1 MNTKWMFAASVV
13 LFCAALAFAQE
24 GVVTYGEAAVVSG
37 ANGTVV
43 VGEEVSYPTEAAQ
56 AAKKAA
62 DTKKVAAKK
71 VIADSKAYQEKV
83 GAQATQKANAA
94 ALKKGEPSLKVNR
107 TTTTTNVYDVSVTD
121 KKGTTDYGIV
131 EETVTNAQGSKS
143 SGGVIYSNYTPSK
156 VARANEKRMEVSL
169 AAGMGLSMN
178 EDRLGDRY
186 STNGLAAGASVLKE
200 VSPHFSWGLDYMM
213 YHPHGRNYQAAGEE
227 RHYKGIYAHNISVA
241 GKYTINAWDN
251 LQVYMPMGIG
261 MMNARMKTHA
271 SSAADSSSKDK
282 WGASTYI
289 GLGLQYDLTASLFMG
304 LEYRYTYA
312 FISDKHLTSFD
323 RDKRLQFHSAALR
336 MGMRF

>member
-1 MNTKWMFAASVV
+1 MNKKWMFIAGAV
-13 LFCAALAFAQE
+13 LFCTALAFAQE
-24 GVVTYGEAAVVSG
+24 GSITYGEAAVVSG

-43 VGEEVSYPTEAAQ
+43 VGEEVSYPTQASQNVKQAAD
-56 AAKKAA
+56 AKKAA
-62 DTKKVAAKK
+62 AKK
-71 VIADSKAYQEKV
+71 VMTDSKAYQEKV

-131 EETVTNAQGSKS
+131 EETVTNAQGSKT
-143 SGGVIYSNYTPSK
+143 SGGVIYSNYMPSK

-213 YHPHGRNYQAAGEE
+213 LHPHGRTYHESMAE
-227 RHYKGIYAHNISVA
+227 RHYKDIYAHNIAVA
-241 GKYTINAWDN
+241 GKYTINAWDS
-251 LQVYMPMGIG
+251 LQLYMPMGIG
-261 MMNARMKTHA
+261 MMNARMKTHHEGTG
-271 SSAADSSSKDK
+271 SSSKDK

-289 GLGLQYDLTASLFMG
+289 GLGVQYDLTASLFMG

-312 FISDKHLTSFD
+312 FISDKHLTFFD

-336 MGMRF
+336 LGMRF